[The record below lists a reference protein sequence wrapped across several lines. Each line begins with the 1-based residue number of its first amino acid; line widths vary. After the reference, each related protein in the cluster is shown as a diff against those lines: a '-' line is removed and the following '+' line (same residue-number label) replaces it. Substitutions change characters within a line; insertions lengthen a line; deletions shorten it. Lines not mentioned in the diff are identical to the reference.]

1 MKSDL
6 RVQTLSSQRAPCA
19 HGTFGRSMNS
29 RCRGSGC
36 CCVDSVVMRGEI
48 QSVWYLS
55 IFFKATCIGMNMS
68 HVQPLQFTFSTA
80 FWHHSER
87 YWLYIQKDEFL
98 HHCNKKATCV
108 SYMHQLL
115 AEKEVVQ
122 VPHGLLFSMT
132 LFFFRIDYQTWM
144 WASLHLIHIEPWIS
158 LGKFHCDIFAI
169 LNLGWSNREEKFAKV
184 QWTKFQP
191 FIPIHNI
198 SSLEDKPTS
207 SFRLNLPGEPQTMMN
222 FPTLKVDILDA

>member
-1 MKSDL
+1 MKTDL

-36 CCVDSVVMRGEI
+36 CVDSVVMRGEI
-48 QSVWYLS
+48 QSVCFWCCDILVYSSKQPTLGW
-55 IFFKATCIGMNMS
+55 ICHMS
-68 HVQPLQFTFSTA
+68 LKFTFFTA
-80 FWHHSER
+80 FWNHSER

-122 VPHGLLFSMT
+122 VPDELLFSMT
-132 LFFFRIDYQTWM
+132 LFSSIDYQTWM
-144 WASLHLIHIEPWIS
+144 WASLSAIHIEPWIS
-158 LGKFHCDIFAI
+158 LGKLHCDIFAI
-169 LNLGWSNREEKFAKV
+169 LNLGWSNREETFAKV
-184 QWTKFQP
+184 QWTNILQVSA
-191 FIPIHNI
+191 IHI
-198 SSLEDKPTS
+198 HSQHLKPVGWA
-207 SFRLNLPGEPQTMMN
+207 N
-222 FPTLKVDILDA
+222 